1 MEDSWGDGRLM
12 SERDGHDEKQV
23 SGLKKELRDKALLL
37 ANLEVIIEDYRR
49 EKSRLL
55 EEVMALRERIWDLSG
70 DEDSEEES
78 GLPDQ

>member
-1 MEDSWGDGRLM
+1 MSQSDGQGK
-12 SERDGHDEKQV
+12 EQV
-23 SGLKKELRDKALLL
+23 SELKRELREKALLL

-70 DEDSEEES
+70 REDSDTES
-78 GLPDQ
+78 GPLDE